1 MHRSDADC
9 RQSSPSAIVTV
20 RRFDS
25 IVHDGLVAYDLDR
38 FVIAQ
43 QHVFDG
49 ALAELRGG
57 RKTGHWIWF
66 IFPQVAGLG
75 HSEMSR
81 FYGIASL
88 DEARAYI
95 GHPVLGPRLRACAE
109 AMLAVAGRTAV
120 EVLGP
125 VDAVKL
131 RSSMTLFNLAASDEA
146 LFGQVLD
153 RYFDGVQDPAT
164 EALLS

>member
-1 MHRSDADC
+1 
-9 RQSSPSAIVTV
+9 VG
-20 RRFDS
+20 RFDWL
-25 IVHDGLVAYDLDR
+25 VHDGWVANDLDR

-49 ALAELRGG
+49 ALAELRAG

-81 FYGIASL
+81 FYAIASL
-88 DEARAYI
+88 DEARGYLAD
-95 GHPVLGPRLRACAE
+95 PVLGPRLRACAE
-109 AMLAVAGRTAV
+109 AMLAVPGRTAV
-120 EVLGP
+120 EILGP
-125 VDAVKL
+125 VDSAKL
-131 RSSMTLFNLAASDEA
+131 RSSMTLFHLAAPAEA

-153 RYFDGVQDPAT
+153 HYFAGVPDPAT
-164 EALLS
+164 EALLD